1 MPASVKNRAV
11 QCLASIGEQGVHQV
25 IQQVLGGLVAEG
37 CMRDITLH
45 LVYLSYHRHD
55 VTLCYAEKEYALW

>member
-25 IQQVLGGLVAEG
+25 IQQVLGGVLAEG
-37 CMRDITLH
+37 CVRDIILH
-45 LVYLSYHRHD
+45 RVYLSYHCHD
-55 VTLCYAEKEYALW
+55 VALCYAEKKYAL